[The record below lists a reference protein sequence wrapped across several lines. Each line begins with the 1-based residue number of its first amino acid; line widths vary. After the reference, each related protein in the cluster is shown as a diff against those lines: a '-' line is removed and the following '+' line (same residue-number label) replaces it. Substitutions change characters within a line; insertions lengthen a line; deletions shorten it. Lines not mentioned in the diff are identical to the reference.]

1 MQVGNLLHEWKC
13 IENDHACNKLPTS
26 FQLVRLV
33 GCCLNKIIKQWLPY
47 INNPVGEMMFSSMY
61 NGIYSAYNNALVKLS
76 RQITRELETVS
87 SQVMQDCAAQCL
99 NDLSIT
105 SSWSLWSSGNWWQ
118 NVLAQWRQTSQRD
131 LSRSKLNQMLV
142 KAAR

>member
-1 MQVGNLLHEWKC
+1 
-13 IENDHACNKLPTS
+13 
-26 FQLVRLV
+26 
-33 GCCLNKIIKQWLPY
+33 
-47 INNPVGEMMFSSMY
+47 MFSSMY

-142 KAAR
+142 